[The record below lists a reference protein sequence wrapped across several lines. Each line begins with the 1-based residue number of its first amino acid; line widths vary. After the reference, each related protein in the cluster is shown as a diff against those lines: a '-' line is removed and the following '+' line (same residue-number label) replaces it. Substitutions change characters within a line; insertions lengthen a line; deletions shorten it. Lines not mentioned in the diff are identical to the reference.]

1 MPSNESGD
9 VVAQPVWNAV
19 LDAIERYNDLVLKDT
34 ELDEAGCKALQDQL
48 IDSHAAFGGRAL
60 CTVLRPNFI
69 TASQHNLMADVCAI
83 LDSAGSRLRDWLVAH
98 PESWEAWGLSDEE
111 RRLASIEPGYAHIS
125 ITGRWDAFLSRG
137 ELNFVEFNAEAPTG
151 IGYNDVLID
160 FFNRLPVMRQFNRN
174 YWIRPFP
181 CRYRLKDALH
191 SVYREWGGQ
200 REPTVAIVDWTDIPT
215 VHEFEILQ
223 DFLRARGFKTHIV
236 DPRELEYRRG
246 ILSFQGEPI
255 HLVYRRVLV
264 ADCVKRPDEVR
275 NLVRAVEDGAV
286 CMVNSFRTALTHR
299 KALFALLTG
308 DESPVQFTAAER
320 EVIQRHVPWTR
331 RVRECKTTRNG
342 EQVDLLDAIRDN
354 RRHLVLKPND
364 AYGGHGVHLGWQC
377 SDSEWEE
384 ILKTAME
391 RDYVVQERIPLS
403 RGPFPIMDGSKRIET
418 LLIDMDPFVFRSDL
432 GGFLTRLSS
441 GELANVTAGG
451 GQVPTYA
458 IEPKT

>member
-1 MPSNESGD
+1 MPPSDSGD

-19 LDAIERYNDLVLKDT
+19 LDAIERYNELVLQDAD
-34 ELDEAGCKALQDQL
+34 LDEEGCRNLQAQL

-69 TASQHNLMADVCAI
+69 TPSQHNLMADVCTI
-83 LDSAGSRLRDWLVAH
+83 LGNAGRRVRDWLVAH
-98 PESWEAWGLSDEE
+98 PEHWEAWGLGEEE
-111 RRLASIEPGYAHIS
+111 RRLAAIEPGYQYIS
-125 ITGRWDAFLSRG
+125 ITGRWDAFLTRG
-137 ELNFVEFNAEAPTG
+137 ELHFVEFNAEAPTG

-160 FFNRLPVMRQFNRN
+160 FFNRLPVMRQFNRH

-181 CRYRLKDALH
+181 CRYRLKDALQ

-200 REPTVAIVDWTDIPT
+200 HDPTIAIVDWTDIPT
-215 VHEFEILQ
+215 VHEFDILR
-223 DFLRARGFKTHIV
+223 DFLRSRGFKTHIA
-236 DPRELEYRRG
+236 DPRELEYRGG

-264 ADCVKRPDEVR
+264 KDCVERPDEVKT
-275 NLVRAVEDGAV
+275 LVRAVQDGAV
-286 CMVNSFRTALTHR
+286 CMINSFRTALIHR
-299 KALFALLTG
+299 KALFAMLTG
-308 DESPVQFTAAER
+308 DGAELPFTAAER

-331 RVRECKTTRNG
+331 RVRQGKTTHDG
-342 EQVDLLDAIRDN
+342 TEVDLIETIREG

-364 AYGGHGVHLGWQC
+364 DYGGHGVILGWQC
-377 SDSEWEE
+377 SDSEWDAA
-384 ILKTAME
+384 LTDALE
-391 RDYVVQERIPLS
+391 RDYVVQQRIPLS

-418 LLIDMDPFVFRSDL
+418 LLIDMDPFVFRNDL
-432 GGFLTRLSS
+432 GGFLTRLST

-451 GQVPTYA
+451 GQVPTYV